1 MSEFRKNIILDPNT
15 RIWFDYKLK
24 IGKSY
29 FTIITHNNRI
39 RMYWE
44 ENSDSYM
51 TILLEPQTSKN
62 LELSDEIERLAH
74 MCYNTE
80 YNETKEEV
88 DLDLNQ

>member
-44 ENSDSYM
+44 ENSDSYR
-51 TILLEPQTSKN
+51 TILLEPQTNKN
-62 LELSDEIERLAH
+62 LELSDEIEQLAR
-74 MCYNTE
+74 MCWRAEHNITE
-80 YNETKEEV
+80 KV
-88 DLDLNQ
+88 K